1 VEPELWISIYLP
13 IFTVF
18 IVIFLI
24 IIPNKRKRL
33 YTILRKRKKRREESL
48 MTNELIKKY
57 LGKKCKV
64 YSGSFGASVEG
75 ELKELEDNW
84 LEVSTSKGVELV
96 NIDFIQNI
104 KVL

>member
-1 VEPELWISIYLP
+1 MEPSLWISIYLP

-18 IVIFLI
+18 ITLFLV
-24 IIPNKRKRL
+24 IIPNKRKLMNTVVR
-33 YTILRKRKKRREESL
+33 RVKKRREESL
-48 MTNELIKKY
+48 MTNKLIKKY

-64 YSGSFGASVEG
+64 YSGSFGTSVKG
-75 ELKELEDNW
+75 KLKELEDNW
-84 LEVSTSKGVELV
+84 LEVETSKGLELV

>member
-1 VEPELWISIYLP
+1 MEPELWISIYLP

-18 IVIFLI
+18 IVIFLV

-33 YTILRKRKKRREESL
+33 YTILRKRKKRREKSL
-48 MTNELIKKY
+48 MTNKLIKKY

-64 YSGSFGASVEG
+64 YSGSFGTSVKG

-84 LEVSTSKGVELV
+84 LEIETSKGVELI